1 MPEPLL
7 DRQFLEKLERLAI
20 HWQKSFAGLVGGH
33 NPSRFSGGGQEF
45 LDHRN
50 FHQGDDLRAVNWR
63 AYLRLDKLFLKMF
76 QIEPRVPV
84 QILVDVSDSMALGDR
99 SKFDYARKLAAA
111 LAYVGLVRLDTLSIM
126 PFASRLGEGK
136 RCGGG
141 RHRFSPVMDYLS
153 SLQAAGK
160 TDFYEVV
167 REFMSARPHRGLL
180 IVLSDFLDEHTS
192 EEGASEKSGCEKAL
206 QHLVDFGHELSL
218 IQIWRDEDRVPPW
231 TGELDLV
238 DAETGITQRIEV
250 DDASRAE
257 YTRGFDAF
265 SASLQQFALRNG
277 GRYVGV
283 PTSRPLEEVLFD
295 SMVRARGVA

>member
-20 HWQKSFAGLVGGH
+20 QWQKSFVGLVGGH
-33 NPSRFSGGGQEF
+33 NPSRFSGGGLEF

-84 QILVDVSDSMALGDR
+84 QILIDISDSMALGDR

-111 LAYVGLVRLDTLSIM
+111 LAYVGLVRLDTLSLM

-153 SLQAAGK
+153 SLQPAGP

-180 IVLSDFLDEHTS
+180 IIISDFLDDR
-192 EEGASEKSGCEKAL
+192 GCEKAL
-206 QHLVDFGHELSL
+206 QHLADFGHELSL
-218 IQIWRDEDRVPPW
+218 VQLWRDEDRVPPW

-238 DAETGITQRIEV
+238 DAETGQTLRIEC

-265 SASLQQFALRNG
+265 SAALRQLALRNG
-277 GRYVGV
+277 GRYIGV
-283 PTSRPLEEVLFD
+283 PTSRSLEDVLFD

>member
-1 MPEPLL
+1 M
-7 DRQFLEKLERLAI
+7 
-20 HWQKSFAGLVGGH
+20 GGH

-84 QILVDVSDSMALGDR
+84 QILLDTSNSMALGDR

-111 LAYVGLVRLDTLSIM
+111 LAYVGLVRLDALSVM
-126 PFASRLGEGK
+126 PFAARLGEGK

-141 RHRFSPVMDYLS
+141 RHRFSPVMDYLGT
-153 SLQAAGK
+153 LQPAGK

-180 IVLSDFLDEHTS
+180 IIISDFLDER
-192 EEGASEKSGCEKAL
+192 GCEKAL
-206 QHLVDFGHELSL
+206 QYLADFGHELSL
-218 IQIWRDEDRVPPW
+218 VQLWREEDREPPW
-231 TGELDLV
+231 TGELELV
-238 DAETGITQRIEV
+238 DAESGEVLRIEC
-250 DDASRAE
+250 DDASRAA
-257 YTRGFDAF
+257 YTRGFDEFA
-265 SASLQQFALRNG
+265 AALQQLAMRNG
-277 GRYVGV
+277 GRYVGIS
-283 PTSRPLEEVLFD
+283 TATPLEDVLFD
-295 SMVRARGVA
+295 SMVRTRGVA

>member
-1 MPEPLL
+1 MAGPLL

-20 HWQKSFAGLVGGH
+20 HWQKSFVGLVGGH

-50 FHQGDDLRAVNWR
+50 FHQGDDLRAINWR
-63 AYLRLDKLFLKMF
+63 AYLRLDKMFLKMF

-84 QILVDVSDSMALGDR
+84 QILVDISDSMALGDR

-141 RHRFSPVMDYLS
+141 RHRFSPVMDYLG
-153 SLQAAGK
+153 SLQPAGP

-167 REFMSARPHRGLL
+167 REFMSARPQRGLL
-180 IVLSDFLDEHTS
+180 IILSDFLDER
-192 EEGASEKSGCEKAL
+192 GCEKAL
-206 QHLVDFGHELSL
+206 QYLVDFGHELSL
-218 IQIWRDEDRVPPW
+218 IQIWREEDRVPPW
-231 TGELDLV
+231 SGELDLV
-238 DAETGITQRIEV
+238 DAESGATLQLEF
-250 DDASRAE
+250 DDAARAA
-257 YTRGFDAF
+257 YTQSFDEF
-265 SASLQQFALRNG
+265 SAGLQQLALRNG
-277 GRYVGV
+277 GRYVSV
-283 PTSRPLEEVLFD
+283 STSRSLEEVLFD
-295 SMVRARGVA
+295 SMVRSRGVA